1 MSTMQRIS
9 SLSPAG
15 SALNLNAGFGLGS
28 NLSQQVADET
38 DEEKK
43 KRLLGMSALQSPAGQ
58 ALLSSPYAR

>member
-1 MSTMQRIS
+1 MSTMRMS

-15 SALNLNAGFGLGS
+15 SALNLNSDFGLGS
-28 NLSQQVADET
+28 NLAQQVKDET

-43 KRLLGMSALQSPAGQ
+43 KRLFGMSALRSPAGQ